1 MPRFRVFA
9 ALSLLLL
16 LLVPAIALANVR
28 RGTYIEVKTGRERF
42 QRAAAVAVC
51 GYSIESPRLL
61 LNSTSKRFPH
71 GLANNLLTK
80 ALKITD
86 GKFSFNGKSTL
97 RGLSQSVIK
106 IKVTGTFG
114 KGKITGK
121 ITYLDAPAPCTT
133 RSYSAKYYGVNPQ
146 G

>member
-28 RGTYIEVKTGRERF
+28 RGTYIEVKT
-42 QRAAAVAVC
+42 QTYIVTNKAAT
-51 GYSIESPRLL
+51 SIKS
-61 LNSTSKRFPH
+61 LNISCIRDGQQS
-71 GLANNLLTK
+71 GGNLITK

-97 RGLSQSVIK
+97 RGLSQSVIQ
-106 IKVTGTFG
+106 IKLTGTFG
-114 KGKITGK
+114 KGKITAK
-121 ITYLDAPAPCTT
+121 ITYLDAPAP
-133 RSYSAKYYGVNPQ
+133 RR
-146 G
+146 